1 MKVKQ
6 IWNRF
11 TNFVKENKEIIA
23 LFGIVAVST
32 AGGVYLNN
40 WLNNAEKLV
49 SSVSETDLPIPSG
62 FSSGDIAE
70 IWSETLAGNSITNMI
85 VNDVP
90 LWDLGEFG
98 KQLTENFKDIG
109 KDPSISMVLGI
120 VSDKS

>member
-49 SSVSETDLPIPSG
+49 SST
-62 FSSGDIAE
+62 
-70 IWSETLAGNSITNMI
+70 WSETLADNSITNMI
-85 VNDVP
+85 VNHVP
-90 LWDLGEFG
+90 LWVLGEFE

-109 KDPSISMVLGI
+109 EDPSINMIKGI